1 MEPLHTTLIDDGFI
15 KEITCLSAESI
26 TLKQVDHDLSLGGKK
41 GNNISWQMVEL
52 WIWILSLAGDEC
64 PYERLHPCH
73 FTLFALVVTTSPL
86 RLGTG

>member
-1 MEPLHTTLIDDGFI
+1 MEPLHTTLIDDGLI

-52 WIWILSLAGDEC
+52 CLNMDIVIGWGWLS
-64 PYERLHPCH
+64 
-73 FTLFALVVTTSPL
+73 V
-86 RLGTG
+86 